1 MTERPTRLQA
11 VCWDMGG
18 VLLRTFD
25 WRKRRMWERRLH
37 LPPGSLEREVFDG
50 PASRLA
56 MLGRA
61 TSADVWQ
68 EVARSHALSDDEA
81 RTLRADFFAGDRL
94 DDELLAYIA
103 SLRPAIRTALIS
115 NAWPDVRLALGE
127 AGTNAFF
134 DEIVISAEVGAAK
147 PDPSIYQIALDRLR
161 LPAEAAA
168 FVDDMPRNLEAAR
181 AIGMHV
187 VLFNGTQRTIEAV
200 MKALREE
207 DHLGSV

>member
-1 MTERPTRLQA
+1 MTEPPALVQA

-25 WRKRRMWERRLH
+25 WRRRRMWERRLR

-68 EVARSHALSDDEA
+68 EVARVHALSDDDA

-103 SLRPAIRTALIS
+103 SLRPAIRTVLIS

-127 AGTNAFF
+127 AGTTAFF

-147 PDPSIYQIALDRLR
+147 PDALIYKVALDRLR
-161 LPAEAAA
+161 LPAQAAA
-168 FVDDMPRNLEAAR
+168 FVDDMPPNLEAAR
-181 AIGMHV
+181 AIGMHA
-187 VLFNGTQRTIEAV
+187 VLFNGTRRTIEAV
-200 MKALREE
+200 EGL
-207 DHLGSV
+207 LGRSTF